1 MARVPSNLERRY
13 RLEHSITF
21 LQRLSVQRR
30 KLDPRRWNLRVRQAV
45 EQVADQRQ
53 AAAFLVVEVD
63 QRPRCMFRVRGLEH
77 RLAGAGVVGVGAARL
92 EVDRRQLP
100 ALEGVFQA
108 LGEALFLQFLVR
120 SEEHT
125 SELQSLMRTSYA

>member
-1 MARVPSNLERRY
+1 MARVPSNRERRY
-13 RLEHSITF
+13 RREHSITF

-53 AAAFLVVEVD
+53 AAALLVVEVD
-63 QRPRCMFRVRGLEH
+63 QRPGRMLGVRGLEH
-77 RLAGAGVVGVGAARL
+77 RLAGAGGDGVGAARL
-92 EVDRRQLP
+92 EVDRRQTP

-108 LGEALFLQFLVR
+108 LGNPLLLP
-120 SEEHT
+120 
-125 SELQSLMRTSYA
+125 